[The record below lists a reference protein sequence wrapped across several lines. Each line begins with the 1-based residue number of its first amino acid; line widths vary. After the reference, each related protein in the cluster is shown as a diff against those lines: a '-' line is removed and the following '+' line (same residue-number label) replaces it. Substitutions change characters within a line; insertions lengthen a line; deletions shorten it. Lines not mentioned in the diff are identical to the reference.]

1 MLLRADETT
10 ESELKVDT
18 FLARADNSW
27 WNNYGDQLRIRV
39 FRDDSTLICESVG
52 VSFLGP
58 RGALKGFMVLTLEQ
72 ATALAE
78 FLDNHINGRAPISGS
93 IINGSHYDFV
103 DGRLTVTD
111 LPAGPQVTA

>member
-18 FLARADNSW
+18 FLARD
-27 WNNYGDQLRIRV
+27 NYGDQLHFSV
-39 FRDDSTLICESVG
+39 FHDDRALTSQVG

-58 RGALKGFMVLTLEQ
+58 RGALKGFMALTIEQ
-72 ATALAE
+72 ATALVE

-93 IINGSHYDFV
+93 CCDWV
-103 DGRLTVTD
+103 DGQSMVTD
-111 LPAGPQVTA
+111 LPAATQVTA